1 MLILQMLVRN
11 KQDCMLVPFPQYPL
25 YSAGVAL
32 AGGTVVPYFP
42 NEDKE
47 WAIDPQEL
55 ERVVR
60 DVSQSWLLLGCLGGW
75 LVPGASRLQRLRC
88 HCPKGPGGH
97 HDNISF
103 SCTPAVRQGGQQ
115 RCLCKWPDRAW
126 IM

>member
-47 WAIDPQEL
+47 WAIDPKEL
-55 ERVVR
+55 ERVVK
-60 DVSQSWLLLGCLGGW
+60 DVSQPWLHGWVRGWTLL
-75 LVPGASRLQRLRC
+75 PGA
-88 HCPKGPGGH
+88 
-97 HDNISF
+97 D
-103 SCTPAVRQGGQQ
+103 
-115 RCLCKWPDRAW
+115 
-126 IM
+126 

>member
-47 WAIDPQEL
+47 WAIDPKEL
-55 ERVVR
+55 ERVVK
-60 DVSQSWLLLGCLGGW
+60 DVSQSSLVFGVSGGW
-75 LVPGASRLQRLRC
+75 LLPTASRAIALRC
-88 HCPKGPGGH
+88 LCPKGPEA
-97 HDNISF
+97 
-103 SCTPAVRQGGQQ
+103 PRQ
-115 RCLCKWPDRAW
+115 RCEFHL
-126 IM
+126 